1 MLESLQLDW
10 SFLAIVLGGAL
21 ATWMTRIGGPWLIAR
36 VRLGPAASAAL
47 EATPGAVLVAL
58 VVGFLAGGIVTWNA
72 QRRHRRR
79 ARRAN
84 DRVGYLEREL
94 KETQARAAA
103 AEKRLAEQSR
113 PVSGPGLPAPV
124 TTPATT
130 APTVH

>member
-58 VVGFLAGGIVTWNA
+58 VAPAALSRPSDALAAALVCLI
-72 QRRHRRR
+72 
-79 ARRAN
+79 ARRVPMVVA
-84 DRVGYLEREL
+84 V
-94 KETQARAAA
+94 AAGVVA
-103 AEKRLAEQSR
+103 VVLLRRL
-113 PVSGPGLPAPV
+113 L
-124 TTPATT
+124 
-130 APTVH
+130 

>member
-58 VVGFLAGGIVTWNA
+58 VAPAALSRPSDALAAALVCLI
-72 QRRHRRR
+72 
-79 ARRAN
+79 ARRVPMVVA
-84 DRVGYLEREL
+84 V
-94 KETQARAAA
+94 AASVVA
-103 AEKRLAEQSR
+103 VVLLRRL
-113 PVSGPGLPAPV
+113 L
-124 TTPATT
+124 
-130 APTVH
+130 